1 MPPLTRIQYFY
12 QDHELQTA
20 VTAGCASTLVRCHKT
35 TVAQTRGPA
44 GQAIVGL
51 LATDMQ
57 GSILCLDEAKQNYAF
72 AYSAY
77 GHTPIGNLSILGFG
91 GQRPDLQTRS
101 YLLGNGHRVFHPSLS
116 RLFSSDRLSP
126 FARGGINSYSY
137 CDGDPI
143 NFTDP
148 SGKARSPNLIWQ
160 GLDQFEPRITL
171 PPPPPPPQRRLANLE
186 PPAQPRVDIQI
197 PERSPPPPAAIPLQL
212 RSHALAQP
220 AAVMVASTP
229 ALTALSPQAA
239 PPQRLPVIA
248 RWINRMGNWMSNLR
262 FRQPR
267 PPTAMRATT
276 PSTLG
281 LHLASRRYAQA
292 QRGSNSNYMSNNN
305 RDIRR

>member
-1 MPPLTRIQYFY
+1 MNPLTRTQYFY

-35 TVAQTRGPA
+35 TV
-44 GQAIVGL
+44 
-51 LATDMQ
+51 M
-57 GSILCLDEAKQNYAF
+57 
-72 AYSAY
+72 
-77 GHTPIGNLSILGFG
+77 
-91 GQRPDLQTRS
+91 
-101 YLLGNGHRVFHPSLS
+101 
-116 RLFSSDRLSP
+116 
-126 FARGGINSYSY
+126 
-137 CDGDPI
+137 
-143 NFTDP
+143 
-148 SGKARSPNLIWQ
+148 
-160 GLDQFEPRITL
+160 
-171 PPPPPPPQRRLANLE
+171 
-186 PPAQPRVDIQI
+186 QI
-197 PERSPPPPAAIPLQL
+197 PERSPPPPAEIPLQL
-212 RSHALAQP
+212 RSHALVQP

-239 PPQRLPVIA
+239 PSQRLPVIA

-292 QRGSNSNYMSNNN
+292 QRGSNSNYMSTNN